1 MAKKPIKEKTLT
13 ISEKRVI
20 IAKDALAQ
28 LKLGAYKP
36 LSDNG
41 YTPDLDNIDF
51 ESIAESCTL
60 LTGKKAKDVELKSYL
75 DKIVNKKKPC
85 TVCAKGSLFISSVRK
100 FNNFS
105 LQDASDANNEI
116 SHQADTVT
124 QKLFGKANA
133 DLIEKYFEGWTR
145 NWHNN
150 LTQEESDRIESWKIK
165 YPEDDQRLEAIL
177 KNIIKNNGTFKPKQ
191 I

>member
-1 MAKKPIKEKTLT
+1 MAKKPTKKETLT

-28 LKLGAYKP
+28 LKLGAYKAR
-36 LSDNG
+36 SDNG
-41 YTPDLDNIDF
+41 YTPDLDDIDF
-51 ESIAESCTL
+51 ESVAEACTIF
-60 LTGKKAKDVELKSYL
+60 TGKEAKDVELKSYL
-75 DKIVNKKKPC
+75 DKIVNKNKPC
-85 TVCAKGSLFISSVRK
+85 QVCAKGSLFISSVRR

-105 LQDASDANNEI
+105 LQDASRANCRI
-116 SHQADTVT
+116 SNTANTVT
-124 QKLFGKANA
+124 QKLFGRANA
-133 DLIEKYFEGWTR
+133 DLIERCFEGWGR
-145 NWHNN
+145 SMNN
-150 LTQEESDRIESWKIK
+150 NITQEESGSIESWKIK